1 MITGGL
7 PETGFRLSL
16 ERPRD
21 VDALPCTYS
30 GRVELP
36 GATLSAVARVSA
48 KGDVDV
54 ELSAGDPA
62 PVGIDVEALREK
74 VRLLVR
80 QVVKGHDGDAP
91 LARKIVRWRGEK

>member
-7 PETGFRLSL
+7 PETGFRLVL

-21 VDALPCTYS
+21 TDQLPCTYS

-36 GATLSAVARVSA
+36 GAMLSTVARVSPS
-48 KGDVDV
+48 GDVDV
-54 ELSAGDPA
+54 ELDASACPPGVDS
-62 PVGIDVEALREK
+62 EALREK

-80 QVVKGHDGDAP
+80 QVVKGHDGEAP